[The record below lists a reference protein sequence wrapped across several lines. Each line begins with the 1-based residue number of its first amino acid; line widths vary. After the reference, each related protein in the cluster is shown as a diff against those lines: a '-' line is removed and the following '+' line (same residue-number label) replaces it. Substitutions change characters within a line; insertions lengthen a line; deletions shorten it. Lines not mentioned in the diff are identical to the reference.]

1 MEKHVGIVGN
11 SSVLLVEG
19 KDLAKGKLELHVAEG
34 VTDTLAGMEGV
45 MQSWQAHQCFQS
57 TPLDLIEME
66 KGLKVQAELPHLVS
80 LGSGRLSTA
89 VTLIPLP
96 EGRTSLGSGA
106 GMDIS
111 IQAPGMEAQ
120 HCYIENRAGIITL
133 HPCGTQ
139 CAIDGLVTYTPVRLS
154 QGCMVCLGQ
163 SSFFRFNHPEEA
175 DRMKSM
181 IPDRD
186 QGVRAQAGEAM
197 PLQRSQGRAVRTGR
211 TPTGAED
218 IVTGSS
224 LFLPGASCEGAPHR
238 SDCLHR
244 DLQEIMDSL
253 SPPAGPAALS
263 LSSAARY
270 SRSPPRSPPVSYS
283 NNSSS
288 APSPLPLSSPSSV
301 DGSSYSP
308 PCLPLVPARS
318 SSYHYTSQGPP
329 STPPHNQSY
338 FLSFLGDGGPRDP
351 PKLIGTGALTPPHGF
366 QERPPS
372 PSRSP
377 CSPRGPH
384 PSLEST
390 VPTAQGQPSGGGVWG
405 LRPPSPSLTR
415 QLPQSPGQH
424 RRPAG
429 CRARSPSATP
439 PGFFCGPSP
448 LVGPYG
454 QQEPRLPLLG
464 GWESIGS
471 IAEVSDS
478 ESDLLAY
485 HQRQRDERLQ
495 EQEAERLERQR
506 LETILNLCAEY
517 NKGDLGVAEAVKAG
531 FPFVGLGGACGR
543 GPCVDVGDGVEQTQP
558 ESDEENLR
566 EESSST
572 ESTHQEVKPPC
583 EDPLESGSPELGDLE
598 EERLRVL
605 AQVDKLKNRVTELE
619 KQLQES
625 QEEADLEQ
633 ALLQRE
639 RQGEL
644 ERAEAEAQAIAQLQ
658 RRLSELDGAIQG
670 EKEKVPCRLH
680 SMDARAQKRYDPG
693 ESWGVDVL
701 FCQGRA
707 SVGSDRRALDSL
719 RGGLEELQSQ
729 LHGCPES
736 LREQL
741 QERLKRESELLDLE
755 TKRFEDLEFQQLE
768 KESSLEDERETL
780 SQKLLQEQAGYQS
793 SLAHRKEKVA
803 ALESRASSLGLE
815 VAQECERL
823 SRERDHTLQLL
834 DKEKERLSSLEKR
847 CLSLNGGTNF
857 SKCSPTKN
865 EEVLHISESDL
876 SDEFHSQNSLCQPA
890 DAVIDPSS
898 SSSSS
903 LSRPREDHARMPDVC
918 RTYGGD
924 GHDCHSACP
933 PQPCF
938 PLPPTEEYIT
948 VGQLKQIFGMPKV
961 DAPTSPLAPSFQHS
975 ASCRTASPGF
985 SPSLPYECDW
995 VRSEMPS
1002 PDLEW
1007 WFQVLMAA
1015 GEAVPPCPPPLPPCP
1030 PPLPAKSLF
1039 SARSLQVYQGQTGSS
1054 VQYNAA
1060 TLGRN
1065 RTTKSPL
1072 VASSNTGSLPR
1083 NLAVTLQ
1090 GIEAKRQLA
1099 LQQKGQQVIE
1109 EQRRRL
1115 AELRER
1121 AALEAQC
1128 QWEALR
1134 GSQSRLDAPPLL
1146 PGPAGIH
1153 HSILHHRRPSMGE
1166 RPYDTVSL
1174 ESSDSLDT
1182 SISTGDSS
1190 FPPDTFSSASVMDTL
1205 RMEEMERLLREA
1217 QLEKA
1222 RLIESQVRESQA
1234 RSELLEEERRKRE
1247 EAERRLEEEMML
1259 RQQLVEKEVKMR
1271 ARNLSQARPMT
1282 RYLPNR
1288 KEEFDLRLHIESAGH
1303 NLTGCYDLMLTEK
1316 MCKGYLVKMG
1326 GKIKSWKKRWFVF
1339 DRMRRTFSYYVDKHE
1354 SKLKGVI
1361 YFQAIEEVYY
1371 DHLRSATKKGLFNL
1385 NFANVCI
1392 TAQSPNPAL
1401 TFCVKTHD
1409 RLYYMVAP
1417 SSEAMR
1423 IWMDVIVTGAEGYTQ
1438 FMT

>member
-1 MEKHVGIVGN
+1 MRGAARAAAESIMDGCCHGVTEGHAFRSLLRSSLGLVG
-11 SSVLLVEG
+11 SPSRQ
-19 KDLAKGKLELHVAEG
+19 ELHVAEG

-186 QGVRAQAGEAM
+186 QGVRAQA
-197 PLQRSQGRAVRTGR
+197 
-211 TPTGAED
+211 GAED

-405 LRPPSPSLTR
+405 LRPPSPSLNR

-572 ESTHQEVKPPC
+572 ESTHQEC

-670 EKEKVPCRLH
+670 EKEK
-680 SMDARAQKRYDPG
+680 
-693 ESWGVDVL
+693 
-701 FCQGRA
+701 GRA

-938 PLPPTEEYIT
+938 PLPPTEVPQHAPFFFLPLRY
-948 VGQLKQIFGMPKV
+948 LSMPLSSSCL
-961 DAPTSPLAPSFQHS
+961 PGTSARPF
-975 ASCRTASPGF
+975 
-985 SPSLPYECDW
+985 
-995 VRSEMPS
+995 
-1002 PDLEW
+1002 
-1007 WFQVLMAA
+1007 
-1015 GEAVPPCPPPLPPCP
+1015 
-1030 PPLPAKSLF
+1030 PLPASKVP
-1039 SARSLQVYQGQTGSS
+1039 QH
-1054 VQYNAA
+1054 
-1060 TLGRN
+1060 
-1065 RTTKSPL
+1065 
-1072 VASSNTGSLPR
+1072 
-1083 NLAVTLQ
+1083 
-1090 GIEAKRQLA
+1090 
-1099 LQQKGQQVIE
+1099 
-1109 EQRRRL
+1109 
-1115 AELRER
+1115 
-1121 AALEAQC
+1121 
-1128 QWEALR
+1128 
-1134 GSQSRLDAPPLL
+1134 APFLLL
-1146 PGPAGIH
+1146 PP
-1153 HSILHHRRPSMGE
+1153 
-1166 RPYDTVSL
+1166 
-1174 ESSDSLDT
+1174 
-1182 SISTGDSS
+1182 
-1190 FPPDTFSSASVMDTL
+1190 
-1205 RMEEMERLLREA
+1205 
-1217 QLEKA
+1217 
-1222 RLIESQVRESQA
+1222 
-1234 RSELLEEERRKRE
+1234 
-1247 EAERRLEEEMML
+1247 
-1259 RQQLVEKEVKMR
+1259 
-1271 ARNLSQARPMT
+1271 
-1282 RYLPNR
+1282 RYLSTP
-1288 KEEFDLRLHIESAGH
+1288 L
-1303 NLTGCYDLMLTEK
+1303 
-1316 MCKGYLVKMG
+1316 
-1326 GKIKSWKKRWFVF
+1326 
-1339 DRMRRTFSYYVDKHE
+1339 
-1354 SKLKGVI
+1354 
-1361 YFQAIEEVYY
+1361 
-1371 DHLRSATKKGLFNL
+1371 
-1385 NFANVCI
+1385 
-1392 TAQSPNPAL
+1392 
-1401 TFCVKTHD
+1401 
-1409 RLYYMVAP
+1409 
-1417 SSEAMR
+1417 SSSCL
-1423 IWMDVIVTGAEGYTQ
+1423 
-1438 FMT
+1438 

>member
-1 MEKHVGIVGN
+1 MGVVDN
-11 SSVLLVEG
+11 SSVLLVERM
-19 KDLAKGKLELHVAEG
+19 DLAKGNLELHVGEG
-34 VTDTLAGMEGV
+34 VTDTLAGMEGL
-45 MQSWQAHQCFQS
+45 MRSRPEYGRQAHQCFQS

-66 KGLKVQAELPHLVS
+66 KGLKVQSELPHLVS

-96 EGRTSLGSGA
+96 EGHTSLGSGP

-111 IQAPGMEAQ
+111 IQGPGVEAQ
-120 HCYIENRAGIITL
+120 HCFIENRAGNITL

-139 CAIDGLVTYTPVRLS
+139 CAIDGLVAYTPVRLS
-154 QGCMVCLGQ
+154 QGCMLCLGQ
-163 SSFFRFNHPEEA
+163 SAFFRFNHPEEA

-181 IPDRD
+181 ILDRD
-186 QGVRAQAGEAM
+186 RGVRAQAG
-197 PLQRSQGRAVRTGR
+197 
-211 TPTGAED
+211 AEN
-218 IVTGSS
+218 IVTGNS
-224 LFLPGASCEGAPHR
+224 LFLPAASCERAPHGKD
-238 SDCLHR
+238 SLER
-244 DLQEIMDSL
+244 DLQEIMDTL
-253 SPPAGPAALS
+253 SSPVGPTELS
-263 LSSAARY
+263 LSNAVRY
-270 SRSPPRSPPVSYS
+270 LRSPPRSPPVSYS
-283 NNSSS
+283 NNNSS
-288 APSPLPLSSPSSV
+288 APSPQPFSSPSSV
-301 DGSSYSP
+301 DGSNYSP
-308 PCLPLVPARS
+308 PRLPLVSTRS
-318 SSYHYTSQGPP
+318 SSHHYTSQGPP
-329 STPPHNQSY
+329 STPPHNQLY
-338 FLSFLGDGGPRDP
+338 FPSFLGGGGPRDP
-351 PKLIGTGALTPPHGF
+351 PKLTGTGALP
-366 QERPPS
+366 PPS

-377 CSPRGPH
+377 RSPRVPH
-384 PSLEST
+384 PALEST
-390 VPTAQGQPSGGGVWG
+390 VPTAQGQPSGGGVWE
-405 LRPPSPSLTR
+405 LSPPSPPLNR
-415 QLPQSPGQH
+415 WLPQSPGQH
-424 RRPAG
+424 RRLAG
-429 CRARSPSATP
+429 CRERSPSPTP
-439 PGFFCGPSP
+439 PGCFCSPSP
-448 LVGPYG
+448 LAAPNGH
-454 QQEPRLPLLG
+454 QQPRLPLLG
-464 GWESIGS
+464 GWESKGR
-471 IAEVSDS
+471 IAEVIDS

-485 HQRQRDERLQ
+485 HQRQHDERLQ

-517 NKGDLGVAEAVKAG
+517 NKGDPGVAEEVKAG
-531 FPFVGLGGACGR
+531 FPLACSR
-543 GPCVDVGDGVEQTQP
+543 GPCVDAGDGVEQTQP

-572 ESTHQEVKPPC
+572 ESTHQEC

-625 QEEADLEQ
+625 QEKADLEQ
-633 ALLQRE
+633 ALLHRE

-658 RRLSELDGAIQG
+658 CRLSELDGAIQG
-670 EKEKVPCRLH
+670 EKEK
-680 SMDARAQKRYDPG
+680 
-693 ESWGVDVL
+693 
-701 FCQGRA
+701 GRA
-707 SVGSDRRALDSL
+707 SVESDRQALESL
-719 RGGLEELQSQ
+719 RRGLAELQSQ

-780 SQKLLQEQAGYQS
+780 SQKLLQEQAEYQS

-803 ALESRASSLGLE
+803 ALENRASSRGLE
-815 VAQECERL
+815 AAQECEGL
-823 SRERDHTLQLL
+823 SQERDHTLQLL
-834 DKEKERLSSLEKR
+834 DKEKERFSSLEKR
-847 CLSLNGGTNF
+847 CLSLNRGTNF
-857 SKCSPTKN
+857 SKCSSTKN

-876 SDEFHSQNSLCQPA
+876 SDEFHSQNFLCPPA
-890 DAVIDPSS
+890 DAVIGP

-924 GHDCHSACP
+924 GHDSLSACP

-938 PLPPTEEYIT
+938 PLPPSEKEYIT
-948 VGQLKQIFGMPKV
+948 VGQLRQIFGMPKA
-961 DAPTSPLAPSFQHS
+961 DAPASPLAPSFQHS

-985 SPSLPYECDW
+985 SPSLSFECDW
-995 VRSEMPS
+995 VRPVMPS

-1007 WFQVLMAA
+1007 WFQVLMAT
-1015 GEAVPPCPPPLPPCP
+1015 GEDVPPCP

-1054 VQYNAA
+1054 VQYNSA

-1065 RTTKSPL
+1065 RTAKSPL

-1153 HSILHHRRPSMGE
+1153 HSILHHRHPSMGE

-1190 FPPDTFSSASVMDTL
+1190 FPPDTFSSASMMDTL

-1288 KEEFDLRLHIESAGH
+1288 KEELDLRSHIESAGH
-1303 NLTGCYDLMLTEK
+1303 NLTSCYDLMLTEK

-1371 DHLRSATKKGLFNL
+1371 DHLRSATKKGFFNL
-1385 NFANVCI
+1385 NFAN
-1392 TAQSPNPAL
+1392 SPNPAL

>member
-1 MEKHVGIVGN
+1 MRGAARAAAESIMDGCCHGVTEGHAFRSLLRSSLGLVG
-11 SSVLLVEG
+11 SPSRQ
-19 KDLAKGKLELHVAEG
+19 ELHVAEG

-865 EEVLHISESDL
+865 E
-876 SDEFHSQNSLCQPA
+876 
-890 DAVIDPSS
+890 
-898 SSSSS
+898 
-903 LSRPREDHARMPDVC
+903 
-918 RTYGGD
+918 
-924 GHDCHSACP
+924 
-933 PQPCF
+933 
-938 PLPPTEEYIT
+938 
-948 VGQLKQIFGMPKV
+948 
-961 DAPTSPLAPSFQHS
+961 
-975 ASCRTASPGF
+975 
-985 SPSLPYECDW
+985 
-995 VRSEMPS
+995 
-1002 PDLEW
+1002 
-1007 WFQVLMAA
+1007 
-1015 GEAVPPCPPPLPPCP
+1015 
-1030 PPLPAKSLF
+1030 
-1039 SARSLQVYQGQTGSS
+1039 VYQGQTGSS

>member
-1 MEKHVGIVGN
+1 MGVVDN
-11 SSVLLVEG
+11 SSVLLVERM
-19 KDLAKGKLELHVAEG
+19 DLAKGNLELHVGEG
-34 VTDTLAGMEGV
+34 VTDTLAGMEGL
-45 MQSWQAHQCFQS
+45 MRSRPEYGRQAHQCFQS

-66 KGLKVQAELPHLVS
+66 KGLKVQSELPHLVS

-96 EGRTSLGSGA
+96 EGHTSLGSGP

-111 IQAPGMEAQ
+111 IQGPGVEAQ
-120 HCYIENRAGIITL
+120 HCFIENRAGNITL

-139 CAIDGLVTYTPVRLS
+139 CAIDGLVAYTPVRLS
-154 QGCMVCLGQ
+154 QGCMLCLGQ
-163 SSFFRFNHPEEA
+163 SAFFRFNHPEEA

-181 IPDRD
+181 ILDRD
-186 QGVRAQAGEAM
+186 RGVRAQAG
-197 PLQRSQGRAVRTGR
+197 
-211 TPTGAED
+211 AEN
-218 IVTGSS
+218 IVTGNS
-224 LFLPGASCEGAPHR
+224 LFLPAASCERAPHGKD
-238 SDCLHR
+238 SLER
-244 DLQEIMDSL
+244 DLQEIMDTL
-253 SPPAGPAALS
+253 SSPVGPTELS
-263 LSSAARY
+263 LSNAVRY
-270 SRSPPRSPPVSYS
+270 LRSPPRSPPVSYS
-283 NNSSS
+283 NNNSS
-288 APSPLPLSSPSSV
+288 APSPQPFSSPSSV
-301 DGSSYSP
+301 DGSNYSP
-308 PCLPLVPARS
+308 PRLPLVSTRS
-318 SSYHYTSQGPP
+318 SSHHYTSQGPP
-329 STPPHNQSY
+329 STPPHNQLY
-338 FLSFLGDGGPRDP
+338 FPSFLGGGGPRDP
-351 PKLIGTGALTPPHGF
+351 PKLTGTGALP
-366 QERPPS
+366 PPS

-377 CSPRGPH
+377 RSPRVPH
-384 PSLEST
+384 PALEST
-390 VPTAQGQPSGGGVWG
+390 VPTAQGQPSGGGVWE
-405 LRPPSPSLTR
+405 LSPPSPPLNR
-415 QLPQSPGQH
+415 WLPQSPGQH
-424 RRPAG
+424 RRLAG
-429 CRARSPSATP
+429 CRERSPSPTP
-439 PGFFCGPSP
+439 PGCFCSPSP
-448 LVGPYG
+448 LAAPNGH
-454 QQEPRLPLLG
+454 QQPRLPLLG
-464 GWESIGS
+464 GWESKGR
-471 IAEVSDS
+471 IAEVIDS

-485 HQRQRDERLQ
+485 HQRQHDERLQ

-517 NKGDLGVAEAVKAG
+517 NKGDPGVAEEVKAG
-531 FPFVGLGGACGR
+531 FPLACSR
-543 GPCVDVGDGVEQTQP
+543 GPCVDAGDGVEQTQP

-572 ESTHQEVKPPC
+572 ESTHQEC

-625 QEEADLEQ
+625 QEKADLEQ
-633 ALLQRE
+633 ALLHRE

-658 RRLSELDGAIQG
+658 CRLSELDGAIQG
-670 EKEKVPCRLH
+670 EKEK
-680 SMDARAQKRYDPG
+680 
-693 ESWGVDVL
+693 
-701 FCQGRA
+701 GRA
-707 SVGSDRRALDSL
+707 SVESDRQALESL
-719 RGGLEELQSQ
+719 RRGLAELQSQ

-780 SQKLLQEQAGYQS
+780 SQKLLQEQAEYQS

-803 ALESRASSLGLE
+803 ALENRASSRGLE
-815 VAQECERL
+815 AAQECEGL
-823 SRERDHTLQLL
+823 SQERDHTLQLL
-834 DKEKERLSSLEKR
+834 DKEKERFSSLEKR
-847 CLSLNGGTNF
+847 CLSLNRGTNF
-857 SKCSPTKN
+857 SKCSSTKN
-865 EEVLHISESDL
+865 E
-876 SDEFHSQNSLCQPA
+876 
-890 DAVIDPSS
+890 
-898 SSSSS
+898 
-903 LSRPREDHARMPDVC
+903 
-918 RTYGGD
+918 
-924 GHDCHSACP
+924 
-933 PQPCF
+933 
-938 PLPPTEEYIT
+938 
-948 VGQLKQIFGMPKV
+948 
-961 DAPTSPLAPSFQHS
+961 
-975 ASCRTASPGF
+975 
-985 SPSLPYECDW
+985 
-995 VRSEMPS
+995 
-1002 PDLEW
+1002 
-1007 WFQVLMAA
+1007 
-1015 GEAVPPCPPPLPPCP
+1015 
-1030 PPLPAKSLF
+1030 
-1039 SARSLQVYQGQTGSS
+1039 VYQGQTGSS
-1054 VQYNAA
+1054 VQYNSA

-1065 RTTKSPL
+1065 RTAKSPL

-1153 HSILHHRRPSMGE
+1153 HSILHHRHPSMGE

-1190 FPPDTFSSASVMDTL
+1190 FPPDTFSSASMMDTL

-1288 KEEFDLRLHIESAGH
+1288 KEELDLRSHIESAGH
-1303 NLTGCYDLMLTEK
+1303 NLTSCYDLMLTEK

-1371 DHLRSATKKGLFNL
+1371 DHLRSATKKGFFNL

>member
-1 MEKHVGIVGN
+1 MGVVDN
-11 SSVLLVEG
+11 SSVLLVERM
-19 KDLAKGKLELHVAEG
+19 DLAKGNLELHVGEG
-34 VTDTLAGMEGV
+34 VTDTLAGMEGL
-45 MQSWQAHQCFQS
+45 MRSRPEYGRQAHQCFQS

-66 KGLKVQAELPHLVS
+66 KGLKVQSELPHLVS

-96 EGRTSLGSGA
+96 EGHTSLGSGP

-111 IQAPGMEAQ
+111 IQGPGVEAQ
-120 HCYIENRAGIITL
+120 HCFIENRAGNITL

-139 CAIDGLVTYTPVRLS
+139 CAIDGLVAYTPVRLS
-154 QGCMVCLGQ
+154 QGCMLCLGQ
-163 SSFFRFNHPEEA
+163 SAFFRFNHPEEA

-181 IPDRD
+181 ILDRD
-186 QGVRAQAGEAM
+186 RGVRAQAG
-197 PLQRSQGRAVRTGR
+197 
-211 TPTGAED
+211 AEN
-218 IVTGSS
+218 IVTGNS
-224 LFLPGASCEGAPHR
+224 LFLPAASCERAPHGKD
-238 SDCLHR
+238 SLER
-244 DLQEIMDSL
+244 DLQEIMDTL
-253 SPPAGPAALS
+253 SSPVGPTELS
-263 LSSAARY
+263 LSNAVRY
-270 SRSPPRSPPVSYS
+270 LRSPPRSPPVSYS
-283 NNSSS
+283 NNNSS
-288 APSPLPLSSPSSV
+288 APSPQPFSSPSSV
-301 DGSSYSP
+301 DGSNYSP
-308 PCLPLVPARS
+308 PRLPLVSTRS
-318 SSYHYTSQGPP
+318 SSHHYTSQGPP
-329 STPPHNQSY
+329 STPPHNQLY
-338 FLSFLGDGGPRDP
+338 FPSFLGGGGPRDP
-351 PKLIGTGALTPPHGF
+351 PKLTGTGALP
-366 QERPPS
+366 PPS

-377 CSPRGPH
+377 RSPRVPH
-384 PSLEST
+384 PALEST
-390 VPTAQGQPSGGGVWG
+390 VPTAQGQPSGGGVWE
-405 LRPPSPSLTR
+405 LSPPSPPLNR
-415 QLPQSPGQH
+415 WLPQSPGQH
-424 RRPAG
+424 RRLAG
-429 CRARSPSATP
+429 CRERSPSPTP
-439 PGFFCGPSP
+439 PGCFCSPSP
-448 LVGPYG
+448 LAAPNGH
-454 QQEPRLPLLG
+454 QQPRLPLLG
-464 GWESIGS
+464 GWESKGR
-471 IAEVSDS
+471 IAEVIDS

-485 HQRQRDERLQ
+485 HQRQHDERLQ

-517 NKGDLGVAEAVKAG
+517 NKGDPGVAEEVKAG
-531 FPFVGLGGACGR
+531 FPLACSR
-543 GPCVDVGDGVEQTQP
+543 GPCVDAGDGVEQTQP

-572 ESTHQEVKPPC
+572 ESTHQEC

-625 QEEADLEQ
+625 QEKADLEQ
-633 ALLQRE
+633 ALLHRE

-658 RRLSELDGAIQG
+658 CRLSELDGAIQG
-670 EKEKVPCRLH
+670 EKEK
-680 SMDARAQKRYDPG
+680 
-693 ESWGVDVL
+693 
-701 FCQGRA
+701 GRA
-707 SVGSDRRALDSL
+707 SVESDRQALESL
-719 RGGLEELQSQ
+719 RRGLAELQSQ

-780 SQKLLQEQAGYQS
+780 SQKLLQEQAEYQS

-803 ALESRASSLGLE
+803 ALENRASSRGLE
-815 VAQECERL
+815 AAQECEGL
-823 SRERDHTLQLL
+823 SQERDHTLQLL
-834 DKEKERLSSLEKR
+834 DKEKERFSSLEKR
-847 CLSLNGGTNF
+847 CLSLNRGTNF
-857 SKCSPTKN
+857 SKCSSTKN

-876 SDEFHSQNSLCQPA
+876 SDEFHSQNFLCPPA
-890 DAVIDPSS
+890 DAVIGP

-903 LSRPREDHARMPDVC
+903 LSRPRE
-918 RTYGGD
+918 
-924 GHDCHSACP
+924 
-933 PQPCF
+933 
-938 PLPPTEEYIT
+938 
-948 VGQLKQIFGMPKV
+948 
-961 DAPTSPLAPSFQHS
+961 
-975 ASCRTASPGF
+975 
-985 SPSLPYECDW
+985 
-995 VRSEMPS
+995 
-1002 PDLEW
+1002 
-1007 WFQVLMAA
+1007 
-1015 GEAVPPCPPPLPPCP
+1015 
-1030 PPLPAKSLF
+1030 
-1039 SARSLQVYQGQTGSS
+1039 VYQGQTGSS
-1054 VQYNAA
+1054 VQYNSA

-1065 RTTKSPL
+1065 RTAKSPL

-1153 HSILHHRRPSMGE
+1153 HSILHHRHPSMGE

-1190 FPPDTFSSASVMDTL
+1190 FPPDTFSSASMMDTL

-1288 KEEFDLRLHIESAGH
+1288 KEELDLRSHIESAGH
-1303 NLTGCYDLMLTEK
+1303 NLTSCYDLMLTEK

-1371 DHLRSATKKGLFNL
+1371 DHLRSATKKGFFNL